1 MKKEE
6 LKSSLDRIQP
16 REELVNATLAK
27 IHEQKARQI
36 LQDTQKKS
44 FFSPGFNRGLRVAG
58 AVCTFALVFS
68 IGFAM
73 AKLGGM
79 DPVASPADNSPHMA
93 RTLDTTDVVNNTDL
107 NIAMY
112 TGLDEEEWIA
122 VRGNVSA
129 LRFRDLTEEQSAM
142 GAIAC
147 ADVTISIKNI
157 EARSEV
163 FSRGTINS
171 EITATVLL
179 YDTETINTLVDASE
193 ADLLVRLMPTENEGW
208 DIMDLYSME

>member
-1 MKKEE
+1 
-6 LKSSLDRIQP
+6 
-16 REELVNATLAK
+16 
-27 IHEQKARQI
+27 
-36 LQDTQKKS
+36 
-44 FFSPGFNRGLRVAG
+44 
-58 AVCTFALVFS
+58 
-68 IGFAM
+68 
-73 AKLGGM
+73 
-79 DPVASPADNSPHMA
+79 
-93 RTLDTTDVVNNTDL
+93 
-107 NIAMY
+107 
-112 TGLDEEEWIA
+112 
-122 VRGNVSA
+122 
-129 LRFRDLTEEQSAM
+129 M